1 MTSKNELVK
10 TDYAD
15 GKKDDGLKK
24 TSPITI
30 KMTAPTITITRGLL
44 ASDKNCV
51 DVPISEVPTYLR
63 DNFNCYERTLP
74 TERNPSVF
82 NRAYIDLDGC
92 AGEMSEMEYEGL
104 RETIKQKLLF
114 AFPHDI
120 AMMEANVWDTHKVE
134 KERTRKNKLSFRI
147 NFTKKHGSK
156 NAIKAFVADE
166 MFPLIKEALADDIP
180 VFLEDPLIEK
190 YLDIDLS
197 VYNPLGRKMRMWNSS
212 KENEWRQNQLVG
224 DATIEDTLITF
235 IPADSVPLPEP
246 EAPVETPKRT
256 KPVSQPTLEYETNTL
271 LNQPDPS
278 AETAIITQ
286 LLEGLSPKRHNN
298 YNDFIKV
305 GFICFNEGV
314 PLCVWEDWAKK
325 SPKNKEGDC
334 AKHWRGFR
342 KGNITQATLWKWL
355 KEDNIVRFKELCP
368 QRNDFWSLIFNPNHA
383 ETARFFFNLKPDA
396 YVYNEDLGWF
406 QLLPSSV
413 WKHYQKTPSGLMYDI
428 WRTLKEVVKEHWD
441 TLDPTNKAD
450 EDKIKAC
457 NKFGFNIG
465 NKGFIDGV
473 VSFLPS
479 IYNDDE
485 LVKKMNESRH
495 LFAFNDKVADLDAN
509 EVRDIRPDDWVS
521 LTCGYDFPKRSNP
534 AVRKELHDLLVS
546 IWENEEMLKFVLT
559 TIAVQLHGRKKHEK
573 FFVWTGRG
581 RNGKGLITEF
591 VKKAFGDYYHTI
603 GNANLTKRKDKPDAP
618 QPELAMAIG
627 KRLAMSQ
634 EPEEGDKLQ
643 IGGIKEWT
651 GGDEI
656 SARRLFKDPI
666 KFVPQFGLFFQC
678 NGVPRL
684 STLDDATAK
693 RIWITPFWLQFV
705 DNPVEPH
712 QRQINPQLKD
722 QVAKRKD
729 WRDEFV
735 LWLLEIFPSIPDNIV
750 LPDAVKNACEDYLEE
765 NDAVYGW
772 LSAHYKTKGDTSD
785 KNLML
790 GATDLRNE
798 FLRQTNTKSED
809 MSASKFKT
817 LMERNGCP
825 QKRMSNAFSSK
836 DWDEF
841 ADEWSTTDIRKPA
854 GSYFLGLRPLK
865 KDEK

>member
-1 MTSKNELVK
+1 
-10 TDYAD
+10 
-15 GKKDDGLKK
+15 
-24 TSPITI
+24 
-30 KMTAPTITITRGLL
+30 MTAPTITITRGLL

-92 AGEMSEMEYEGL
+92 AGEMSEMEYEDL
-104 RETIKQKLLF
+104 RETIKAKLLF
-114 AFPHDI
+114 AIPHDI

-166 MFPLIKEALADDIP
+166 MFPIIKEALADDIP
-180 VFLEDPLIEK
+180 VFLEDPLTDK
-190 YLDIDLS
+190 FLDIDLS

-246 EAPVETPKRT
+246 EAPVATPKRT
-256 KPVSQPTLEYETNTL
+256 KPVTQPVTQPTLETETNTL
-271 LNQPDPS
+271 VEEPDPS
-278 AETAIITQ
+278 AETAIIAQ
-286 LLEGLSPKRHNN
+286 LLEGLAPKRHNN

-314 PLCVWEDWAKK
+314 PLSVWADWAKK

-368 QRNDFWSLIFNPNHA
+368 QRTDFWALIGNPNHA

-396 YVYNEDLGWF
+396 YVFNEMLGWF
-406 QLLPSSV
+406 QLLPSNV

-441 TLDPTNKAD
+441 LLDPTNEAD
-450 EDKIKAC
+450 ADKIKAC

-465 NKGFIDGV
+465 NKGFIDGAI
-473 VSFLPS
+473 SFLPS
-479 IYNDDE
+479 IYNCDD
-485 LVKKMNESRH
+485 LGDKMNESRH

-521 LTCGYDFPKRSNP
+521 LTCGYDFPKRKSNP
-534 AVRKELHDLLVS
+534 AIRKELHDLLFS
-546 IWENEEMLKFVLT
+546 IWEDEEVLT
-559 TIAVQLHGRKKHEK
+559 FQLITIALQLHGRKKFEK

-581 RNGKGLITEF
+581 RNGKGLLSEF
-591 VKKAFGDYYHTI
+591 VQKAFGDYFHTFP
-603 GNANLTKRKDKPDAP
+603 NSCLTKRSDKKEAP
-618 QPELAMAIG
+618 QPD
-627 KRLAMSQ
+627 LAMSKGKRFAQAQ
-634 EPEEGDKLQ
+634 EPETDDKLQ
-643 IGGIKEWT
+643 VGVIKEWS
-651 GGDEI
+651 GNDKV
-656 SARRLFKDPI
+656 SARQLFKDPI
-666 KFVPQFGLFFQC
+666 TFVPQFGLFLQC
-678 NGVPRL
+678 NGVPKL
-684 STLDDATAK
+684 SKLDEGFGD
-693 RIWITPFWLQFV
+693 RVWITNFPFKFV
-705 DNPVEPH
+705 AEITEPH
-712 QRQINPQLKD
+712 HRKINPDLKSKI
-722 QVAKRKD
+722 AKSTD
-729 WRDEFV
+729 WRDEFI
-735 LWLLEIFPSIPDNIV
+735 LWLLEVFQTIGETIEVPKFIK
-750 LPDAVKNACEDYLEE
+750 DATEEYIEE

-772 LSAHYKTKGDTSD
+772 LIAHYKTRLDVTD
-785 KNLML
+785 KRFKLS
-790 GATDLRNE
+790 ATDLRNE
-798 FLRQTNTKSED
+798 FLRQTNTKAEE
-809 MSASKFKT
+809 MNAAKFKT
-817 LMERNGCP
+817 LMERNGVP
-825 QKRMSNAFSSK
+825 QKRESNSFNAK
-836 DWDEF
+836 EWDEHLQ
-841 ADEWSTTDIRKPA
+841 EWSTNDVRKAA
-854 GSYFLGLRPLK
+854 GSYFLGIRQLMR
-865 KDEK
+865 DEVNE